1 MNKKRIIISIAVV
14 LTLVIAYVGVLQ
26 YRKHAR
32 KVGVSPV
39 SSLTMGGGGM
49 DSMMSGMVSDPATQT
64 VTPAASQVINEVFV
78 SEGQSVVA
86 GDKLLAYDITSLN
99 YTVELKNIAI
109 QTDKIR
115 QKQAQEELQTLK
127 NTQPVERDVVPTPPP
142 APTLVLDVNPVGQ
155 TQDHQVFNYVD
166 ALSNEDLQFT
176 KDIDDAQSAIPS
188 STPFTNTYEKGTKVN
203 PYHFAIS
210 EDGFIS
216 GRFIKEFVQLAQ
228 INNKTYYASFD
239 IYEDNDKTH
248 ALKTSWLVSSSQLE
262 GILATET
269 NDLVKVDIQTHA
281 LRMIE
286 ETPLPPV
293 IEPEGMTATE
303 LLQAIHAKEDEI
315 RKLDIE
321 IRRKQLELSE
331 SQSQLADGIVYAKR
345 NGVVSGLH
353 DKDNIPND
361 GTPFLTVAGGSGT
374 EIKGSISE
382 LLLDTIH
389 AGTMVNVVDYETG
402 RTYQASIT
410 QIDSFPATTPQF
422 SYGGNQ
428 NSSMY
433 GFTAYIAEGSD
444 LKQNTYL
451 GLSIISEEE
460 EGDQIYL
467 NSAYIREDHGK
478 KYVMKDVEGQLVKTY
493 VTTGRVL
500 YGMATEIKSGLSEN
514 DLIAFPYGDGAI
526 EGARTTIDTEMNGYG
541 G

>member
-78 SEGQSVVA
+78 SEGQSVVV

-478 KYVMKDVEGQLVKTY
+478 KYVMKDVDGQLVKTY

>member
-109 QTDKIR
+109 QTDQIR
-115 QKQAQEELQTLK
+115 QKQAKEELQTLK

-478 KYVMKDVEGQLVKTY
+478 KYVMKDVDGQLVKTY

>member
-32 KVGVSPV
+32 KVGVSTV

-228 INNKTYYASFD
+228 RNNKTYYASFD

-478 KYVMKDVEGQLVKTY
+478 KYVMKDVDGQLVKTY

-526 EGARTTIDTEMNGYG
+526 EDARTTIDTEMNGYG

>member
-109 QTDKIR
+109 QTDQIR

-228 INNKTYYASFD
+228 RNNKTYYASFD

-410 QIDSFPATTPQF
+410 QIDSFPATTPQLN
-422 SYGGNQ
+422 YGGNQ

-478 KYVMKDVEGQLVKTY
+478 KYVMKDVDGQLVKTY

>member
-109 QTDKIR
+109 QTDQIR
-115 QKQAQEELQTLK
+115 QKQAKEELQTLK

-331 SQSQLADGIVYAKR
+331 SKSQLADGIVYAKR

-478 KYVMKDVEGQLVKTY
+478 KYVMKDVDGQLVKTY

>member
-109 QTDKIR
+109 QTDQIR

-127 NTQPVERDVVPTPPP
+127 NTQPVERDVVPTPPT

-478 KYVMKDVEGQLVKTY
+478 KYVMKDVDGQLVKTY

>member
-109 QTDKIR
+109 QTDQIR
-115 QKQAQEELQTLK
+115 QKQAKEELQTLK

-228 INNKTYYASFD
+228 RNNKTYYASFD

-331 SQSQLADGIVYAKR
+331 SKSQLADGIVYAKR

-478 KYVMKDVEGQLVKTY
+478 KYVMKDVDGQLVKTY

>member
-109 QTDKIR
+109 QTDQIR
-115 QKQAQEELQTLK
+115 QKQAKEELQTLK

-228 INNKTYYASFD
+228 RNNKTYYASFD

-478 KYVMKDVEGQLVKTY
+478 KYVMKDVDGQLVKTY